1 MVQVLSV
8 DLYWRD
14 QTLMETQRAERARTS
29 LELMKVLEGSL
40 KKMIQ
45 G

>member
-14 QTLMETQRAERARTS
+14 QILMENQRAERSRTS